1 MATEDW
7 NMLGARQG
15 AQAGGGG
22 DIRYL
27 TRSVIF
33 LVVLAVLGYL
43 TRTELVDGIQANPML
58 NGTILATLAFGI
70 LYTFGALID
79 VFRVSR
85 AAAHATSL
93 VAEVQAGNQ
102 QLEHVNEILL
112 GPSRSGVG
120 DFLRTVHRV
129 LSQGETSATLPYM
142 LDSVAAHAEDRRA
155 LVRYLTGALVL
166 LGLIGTFYGLLVT
179 IGGVRDVL
187 GSLTADAN
195 ADTMELLV
203 GLKERLA
210 TPLGGMS
217 VAFSSSLFG
226 LLASLV
232 LAFLE
237 LQLFHAQNNLH
248 ARLENLVVS
257 DLMPLWHRPAAGAGA
272 AATATTPGYVTALL
286 SSAGERLESVAGALE
301 SLTRD
306 GLGVNRLNEQLG
318 SLNERVESLRE
329 TLQTLEQDRTTSLR
343 QELRMLARLLSKED

>member
-1 MATEDW
+1 MGTEGW

-33 LVVLAVLGYL
+33 LVVLAVLAYL
-43 TRTELVDGIQANPML
+43 SRTELVDGVRANPML

-70 LYTFGALID
+70 VYTFGALIN

-203 GLKERLA
+203 GLKEKLA

-257 DLMPLWHRPAAGAGA
+257 DLMPLWHRPAAGAAGT
-272 AATATTPGYVTALL
+272 TATTPGYVTALL
-286 SSAGERLESVAGALE
+286 TTAGERLESVAGALE

-318 SLNERVESLRE
+318 GLNERVESLRE

>member
-1 MATEDW
+1 
-7 NMLGARQG
+7 MLGARQG
-15 AQAGGGG
+15 AQASGGG

-27 TRSVIF
+27 TRSLIF
-33 LVVLAVLGYL
+33 LTVLAVLAFL
-43 TRTELVDGIQANPML
+43 SRTELVNGVQSNPIL
-58 NGTILATLAFGI
+58 NGTILATLAFGVV
-70 LYTFGALID
+70 YTFVALFN

-85 AAAHATSL
+85 AAAHATAL
-93 VAEVQAGNQ
+93 VAEVQAGNKP
-102 QLEHVNEILL
+102 LEHANEILL
-112 GPSRSGVG
+112 GPSQSGVG

-187 GSLTADAN
+187 GNLSASSD

-210 TPLGGMS
+210 TPLNGMS

-226 LLASLV
+226 LLASLI

-248 ARLENLVVS
+248 ARLESLVVS
-257 DLMPLWHRPAAGAGA
+257 DLIPLWHKPQTPTGGTGVAVAPA
-272 AATATTPGYVTALL
+272 YLTALL
-286 SSAGERLESVAGALE
+286 SNAGDRLDNVAGILE

-306 GLGVNRLNEQLG
+306 GLGVNRLNEQIG
-318 SLNERVESLRE
+318 GLNDRIESLRD
-329 TLQTLEQDRTTSLR
+329 TLMTLEQDRTSALR
-343 QELRMLARLLSKED
+343 HDLRLLARLLNKEE